1 MKKLLQP
8 LRWALPALLLTGFGA
23 NAQALNYAV
32 AGATNTAGTFTDL
45 GTTGTAI
52 ATANN
57 DDANSTAQ
65 PIGFSF
71 SYNGAAFTQ
80 FVLSTNGLIKL
91 GATAPS
97 AANLFLCNTAGCT
110 TVSPVTSADPADVN
124 LIMPFNFD
132 LEPGTGG
139 ATSYRVLTSGTAPNR
154 VCTVQW
160 KNVKDKADA
169 TPANTQYDNFTFQ
182 AKLYETT
189 NNIEF
194 VYGPAVASTATA
206 QSRFPVV
213 GIKGSG
219 SASGQTVLGS
229 KTTGAAPWTA
239 TTFITGNYTGST
251 HNFRNASLPDAGRT
265 YRFTPGTAGPATPP
279 ANDNCSGAIALTV
292 SATCTP
298 VTGDNTNATASPAT
312 VPAPACGGTT
322 TTGDNDVWFRVVV
335 PASGGVTVAT
345 SAVPGST
352 LNDTVLELFSGT
364 CGSLTAIG
372 CNDDAVGNYSSLTV
386 SGQTP
391 GATLY
396 ARVMSY
402 GTTPSG
408 TFGICATTPAAAAT
422 NDDPTTAI
430 ALPLNASCVPLNA
443 SNIGATTTTP
453 NGYTNPPAAGCG
465 IAVNPKD
472 VWFTFRT
479 NASGAGSTAATI
491 QVTGNPA
498 GMIRAFS
505 AASSAGP
512 FTEIGCAAGA
522 GNNMVS
528 APLNL
533 TTLTPNTV
541 YYVFVSGYGSGDTM
555 GAFTICATSTA
566 AVICGDPTAAQIAN
580 VTATSAQ
587 ITFTAGANN
596 VSYNVTYTPQGGTAT
611 TVTPNPTTSPI
622 TINGLTASTTYTIT
636 IQSVCSAGMMG
647 AVLSGTFTTL
657 SGLPAPAND
666 DPTGAVVLPV
676 STTCNPVNSTNVA
689 STTTTP
695 NGYTN
700 PNPAAA
706 GCGVAVNPKD
716 VWFSFTAT
724 SAAAT
729 ITVTGAPAGLLRAFS
744 AASSAGPF
752 TQVGCAAG
760 TTNNTVSA
768 PLALTGL
775 TAGTVY
781 YISVSGYGSGDTQGA
796 FTICVTGAGPA
807 TCNPVTNLAATST
820 NNGTGANVTFTPA
833 AGAVSYTVTYQIA
846 GAAATT
852 VTPNPTASPVV
863 LSGLTPSR
871 PYLVTVTTNCAA
883 GQSSAASSTTFRTV
897 LAAREALGNGSLS
910 VFPNPA
916 QSAFT
921 LTLPALTG
929 ERTAN
934 VTLLNA
940 LGQAV
945 YTRALELNAAGTQA
959 RVDVSALAKGIYTL
973 QVKTSTQ
980 TATKSVVVE

>member
-1 MKKLLQP
+1 MTTTLLS
-8 LRWALPALLLTGFGA
+8 RSWVRGGALALAGLLAGTTAHG
-23 NAQALNYAV
+23 QALNYAASNAV
-32 AGATNTAGTFTDL
+32 NVAGTFADL
-45 GTTGTAI
+45 GATGTAI
-52 ATANN
+52 ATANT
-57 DDANSTAQ
+57 DDANSAAQ
-65 PIGFSF
+65 NIGFTFSF
-71 SYNGAAFTQ
+71 NGISFTQ

-97 AANLFLCNTAGCT
+97 ATNLFFCNVAGCT
-110 TVSPVTSADPADVN
+110 TVSPVTSIDPADVN
-124 LIMPFNFD
+124 LVMPFNFD

-139 ATSYRVLTSGTAPNR
+139 AAEYRVLTTGASPNR

-169 TPANTQYDNFTFQ
+169 TPTSTQYDNFTFQ

-194 VYGPAVASTATA
+194 VYGTAVPSAAVAT
-206 QSRFPVV
+206 SRFPVV
-213 GIKGSG
+213 GIKGAG
-219 SASGQTVLGS
+219 SASGQTVLAS

-251 HNFRNASLPDAGRT
+251 HNFRNVSLPDVGRT
-265 YRFTPGTAGPATPP
+265 YRFVPGTAAPTTPP
-279 ANDNCSGAIALTV
+279 ANDNCSGAIVLTIG
-292 SATCTP
+292 ATCTP
-298 VTGDNTNATASPAT
+298 VTGDNTNGTASPAT
-312 VPAPACGGTT
+312 VPAPGACAGPS
-322 TTGDNDVWFRVVV
+322 TGATNDIWYRVVV
-335 PASGGVTVAT
+335 PANGNVTVTT
-345 SAVPGST
+345 SAVTGSGFS
-352 LNDTVLELFSGT
+352 DSVLQLFSGT
-364 CGSLTAIG
+364 CGSLTEIG
-372 CNDDAVGNYSSLTV
+372 CSDDISATDFFSTV
-386 SGQTP
+386 SVTGQTP

-396 ARVMSY
+396 ARVMGYS
-402 GTTPSG
+402 TATPNG
-408 TFGICATTPAAAAT
+408 PIGICATGAAPV
-422 NDDPTTAI
+422 PT
-430 ALPLNASCVPLNA
+430 
-443 SNIGATTTTP
+443 
-453 NGYTNPPAAGCG
+453 
-465 IAVNPKD
+465 
-472 VWFTFRT
+472 
-479 NASGAGSTAATI
+479 
-491 QVTGNPA
+491 
-498 GMIRAFS
+498 
-505 AASSAGP
+505 
-512 FTEIGCAAGA
+512 CA
-522 GNNMVS
+522 
-528 APLNL
+528 
-533 TTLTPNTV
+533 
-541 YYVFVSGYGSGDTM
+541 
-555 GAFTICATSTA
+555 
-566 AVICGDPTAAQIAN
+566 DPTAAQIGS

-587 ITFTAGANN
+587 ITFTAGAGN
-596 VSYNVTYTPQGGTAT
+596 VSYNVTYTPTGGTAT
-611 TVTPNPTTSPI
+611 TVTPNPTASPI
-622 TINGLTASTTYTIT
+622 TISGLTASTGYTIT
-636 IQSVCSAGMMG
+636 IQSVCAAGATG

-676 STTCNPVNSTNVA
+676 STTCTPTNSTNVA
-689 STTTTP
+689 STTTTA

-700 PNPAAA
+700 PPGG
-706 GCGVAVNPKD
+706 GCGAAFNPKD

-729 ITVTGAPAGLLRAFS
+729 ITVTGNPAGMVRTFS

-760 TTNNTVSA
+760 TTNNMVSA
-768 PLALTGL
+768 PLVLTGL

-781 YISVSGYGSGDTQGA
+781 YVSVSGYGSNDTQGA

-820 NNGTGANVTFTPA
+820 NNGTGANVTFTPS
-833 AGAVSYTVTYQIA
+833 AGAISYTVTYQIA

-863 LSGLTPSR
+863 LSRLTPSR
-871 PYLVTVTTNCAA
+871 PYLVTVTANCAA
-883 GQSSAASSTTFRTV
+883 GQSSAASSTSFRTV

-921 LTLPALTG
+921 LTLPALAG
-929 ERTAN
+929 ERTAS

-973 QVKTSTQ
+973 QVKTNTQ